1 MTFSHKY
8 GGETMKIYAL
18 LMVVPIVAGCSPTV
32 IEFVCEDAADV
43 GYANR
48 SLIVDYQNKSLA
60 HCTLFSRG
68 ACKDLDLTNKAGPI
82 LFFSGDEL
90 RINLNL
96 ETGELEEME
105 PTRKLP
111 RKFQCEQ
118 SAKGGSSRR

>member
-1 MTFSHKY
+1 
-8 GGETMKIYAL
+8 MKIYAL
-18 LMVVPIVAGCSPTV
+18 LMVVPLIAGCSPTV

-60 HCTLFSRG
+60 HCTLFERG
-68 ACKDLDLTNKAGPI
+68 ACKDLSLTNKAGPM

-90 RINLNL
+90 RVTLNI
-96 ETGELEEME
+96 ETGELQEMQSTQNW
-105 PTRKLP
+105 PT
-111 RKFQCEQ
+111 KFQCEQ